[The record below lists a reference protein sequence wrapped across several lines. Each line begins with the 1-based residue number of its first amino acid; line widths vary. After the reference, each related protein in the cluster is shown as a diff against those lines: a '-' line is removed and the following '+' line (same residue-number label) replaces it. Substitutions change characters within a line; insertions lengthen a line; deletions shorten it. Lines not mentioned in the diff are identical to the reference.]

1 MIANLNKIKVT
12 KMKLISSSLILF
24 SLTNAPVLSRS
35 INDSESQ
42 ELSNK
47 VPRPVSKRAD
57 LLKHRPSE
65 NESPCIK
72 RGDQELLIQP
82 DKDRRTPISAPAPSN
97 LPWKSVGKLEIDFP
111 NGKTYVG
118 TGTLI
123 APDLVL
129 TAGHCLYQDS
139 KGGLAK
145 EIRFFSNG
153 KEDSFVISKK
163 ILPAD
168 TWMNE
173 ETPNWDFGVF
183 SLTEGIGEESDDYLE
198 PSVAN
203 SSKFLDH
210 RDSELLD
217 HRIQV
222 TGYPGEKQ
230 GMWTMTGDVYHMDNE
245 LIYYQIDTTPGQS
258 GSPICTTWEDSEGS
272 HPYSIIGIHINGIAG
287 DPRFNGGVYFNAEKI
302 KVLSKL
308 MAEGLSE

>member
-1 MIANLNKIKVT
+1 MIENLNKIKTT
-12 KMKLISSSLILF
+12 KVRLIPSSLILL
-24 SLTNAPVLSRS
+24 SLINAPALSRS
-35 INDSESQ
+35 INDSEIQ

-57 LLKHRPSE
+57 LPKHRPSD
-65 NESPCIK
+65 NESPSIR
-72 RGDQELLIQP
+72 RGNQELLIQP
-82 DKDRRTPISAPAPSN
+82 DKDRRTPISVPSPSN

-145 EIRFFSNG
+145 EIRFFSG
-153 KEDSFVISKK
+153 EEEDSFVISKK
-163 ILPAD
+163 ILPAYA
-168 TWMNE
+168 WMKE

-183 SLTEGIGEESDDYLE
+183 SLTERIGEESDDYLE
-198 PSVAN
+198 PSIAN

-230 GMWTMTGDVYHMDNE
+230 GMWTMTGDVYYMDNE
-245 LIYYQIDTTPGQS
+245 LLYYQIDTTPGQS
-258 GSPICTTWEDSEGS
+258 GSPIWATWEDSEGS
-272 HPYSIIGIHINGIAG
+272 HPYSIIGVHINGIAG
-287 DPRFNGGVYFNAEKI
+287 NPRFNGGVYFNAEKGEI
-302 KVLSKL
+302 LSEL
-308 MAEGLSE
+308 IAEGLNK

>member
-1 MIANLNKIKVT
+1 MIANLNKIKTT
-12 KMKLISSSLILF
+12 KVRLISSSLILL
-24 SLTNAPVLSRS
+24 SLINAPALSRS
-35 INDSESQ
+35 INDSEIQ

-57 LLKHRPSE
+57 LPKHRPSD
-65 NESPCIK
+65 NESPCMI
-72 RGDQELLIQP
+72 RGEQELRIQR
-82 DKDRRTPISAPAPSN
+82 DEDRRTLIPTPSN

-123 APDLVL
+123 SPDLVL

-145 EIRFFSNG
+145 EIRFFPGG

-163 ILPAD
+163 ILPAY
-168 TWMNE
+168 TWMDE
-173 ETPNWDFGVF
+173 ETPSWDFGVF
-183 SLTEGIGEESDDYLE
+183 SLTERIGEESDNYLE

-203 SSKFLDH
+203 SSRFFDH

-230 GMWTMTGDVYHMDNE
+230 GMWTMTGDVYYMDNE

-308 MAEGLSE
+308 MTEGLSE